1 MEVGQMTRRVIP
13 AEVREGMEARL
24 ADLETRQIPELEG
37 ESAAGD
43 VDAFALLKTLRREH
57 DQLLDALRDDGE
69 EGTWDPRR
77 IEVGDAVSVREVGG
91 DEDEEFLLVPA
102 EVGSRVED
110 RWVSDKSPLGAV
122 LVGAARGEVVEVAAP
137 GGVRRYRIVDFR
149 AA

>member
-1 MEVGQMTRRVIP
+1 MTRRVIP

-24 ADLETRQIPELEG
+24 EDLETRQIPELEG
-37 ESAAGD
+37 ESAEGD
-43 VDAFALLKTLRREH
+43 VDAFALLKTLRRER
-57 DQLLDALRDDGE
+57 DQLLDALRDDAE
-69 EGTWDPRR
+69 EGIWDPRR
-77 IEVGDAVSVREVGG
+77 IEVGDAVSVREVGS

-110 RWVSDKSPLGAV
+110 GWVSEKSPLGAA

-137 GGVRRYRIVDFR
+137 AGVRRYSIIDFR

>member
-1 MEVGQMTRRVIP
+1 MTRRVIP

-24 ADLETRQIPELEG
+24 EDLETRQIPELEG
-37 ESAAGD
+37 ESAEGD
-43 VDAFALLKTLRREH
+43 VDAFALLKTLSRER
-57 DQLLDALRDDGE
+57 DQLLDALREDAE

-77 IEVGDAVSVREVGG
+77 IEVGDAVSVREVGR

-102 EVGSRVED
+102 EVGSRVEGG
-110 RWVSDKSPLGAV
+110 WVSDKSPLGAA

-137 GGVRRYRIVDFR
+137 AGVRRYRIVDFR